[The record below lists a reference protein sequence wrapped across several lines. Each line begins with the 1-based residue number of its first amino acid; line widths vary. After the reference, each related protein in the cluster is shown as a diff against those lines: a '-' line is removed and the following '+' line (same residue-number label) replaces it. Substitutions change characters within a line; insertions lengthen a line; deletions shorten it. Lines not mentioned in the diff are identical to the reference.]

1 MKHAFLIL
9 LTSILALSEIFAQS
23 GKLEVLQV
31 GRYTRQGADG
41 VLVES
46 GFLSVTT
53 KRFENSGGS
62 LYSEESLGLPASS
75 LTAIDGKFVALKAT
89 IDVQMEIEGFL
100 DHYSFSKQA
109 YPVVGGD
116 AYMVTFAS
124 GKDASA
130 PTASMKVTKSK
141 VKEGQKAKS
150 KIKVTLNKPAPTDLV
165 IRYKLSGNAKY
176 GSDFRVSGTK
186 YLVKIKEGKKSG
198 TSAILVSDDNKKEK
212 TEKLKITMK
221 AGSNYKLGKKK
232 KATVKISDDDK

>member
-9 LTSILALSEIFAQS
+9 LTAVVAITEIHAQ
-23 GKLEVLQV
+23 KLEVLQV

-46 GFLSVTT
+46 GFLAVTT

-62 LYSEESLGLPASS
+62 LYREDVLGIPAAT
-75 LTAIDGKFVALKAT
+75 LTAINGKFVAHKASV
-89 IDVQMEIEGFL
+89 DVQMGIKGFL
-100 DHYSFSKQA
+100 DHYSFSNKA
-109 YPVVGGD
+109 YPVNGAEV
-116 AYMVTFAS
+116 YIVTFAS

-130 PTASMKVTKSK
+130 PTASLKVTQSK
-141 VKEGQKAKS
+141 VKEGQKGNS

-165 IRYKLSGNAKY
+165 IRYKLSGSAKY
-176 GSDFRVSGTK
+176 NSDFRVSGTK

-198 TSAILVSDDNKKEK
+198 ASTILVTDDKVKEK
-212 TEKLKITMK
+212 TETLKVTMQ

-232 KATVKISDDDK
+232 NATVTIADND